1 MKACWRLGNREIALT
16 RPVLMGIVNVTPD
29 SFADGGQFGDADAAV
44 QGGLQLVKDGAS
56 ILDVGGEST
65 RPGAQAVPADEQ
77 IRRVVP
83 VIRGIR
89 AADAKVAITV
99 DTTRGEVAMAA
110 MDAGADGINDVSA
123 GTDDP
128 HMLTLAGRGGAGVV
142 LMHRVRRPSE
152 DQYSDQYVTA
162 PLEGDVVEV
171 VGHWLRERM
180 NAALEAGV
188 PADRMVID
196 PGLGF
201 GKTVEQNLALIAG
214 TRELLEIA
222 PVLSALSR
230 KSFVG
235 RVSLERESVPAERLE
250 GTIGLSVL
258 HLMCG
263 ARLFRVHDVAQ
274 VGAGLRAA
282 FAGLQV
288 VDTAR

>member
-1 MKACWRLGNREIALT
+1 
-16 RPVLMGIVNVTPD
+16 
-29 SFADGGQFGDADAAV
+29 
-44 QGGLQLVKDGAS
+44 
-56 ILDVGGEST
+56 
-65 RPGAQAVPADEQ
+65 
-77 IRRVVP
+77 
-83 VIRGIR
+83 
-89 AADAKVAITV
+89 
-99 DTTRGEVAMAA
+99 
-110 MDAGADGINDVSA
+110 
-123 GTDDP
+123 
-128 HMLTLAGRGGAGVV
+128 MLTLAGRGGAGVV

>member
-1 MKACWRLGNREIALT
+1 
-16 RPVLMGIVNVTPD
+16 
-29 SFADGGQFGDADAAV
+29 
-44 QGGLQLVKDGAS
+44 
-56 ILDVGGEST
+56 
-65 RPGAQAVPADEQ
+65 
-77 IRRVVP
+77 
-83 VIRGIR
+83 
-89 AADAKVAITV
+89 
-99 DTTRGEVAMAA
+99 
-110 MDAGADGINDVSA
+110 
-123 GTDDP
+123 
-128 HMLTLAGRGGAGVV
+128 
-142 LMHRVRRPSE
+142 
-152 DQYSDQYVTA
+152 
-162 PLEGDVVEV
+162 
-171 VGHWLRERM
+171 M